1 MSIVQDRI
9 LQQLKFIILQSMSFS
24 VFVGFGGCVCPIL
37 QSEVRKVVASLLLEK
52 FLLDFDLDA
61 DAMMFLRNMDRFN
74 S

>member
-1 MSIVQDRI
+1 
-9 LQQLKFIILQSMSFS
+9 MSFS
-24 VFVGFGGCVCPIL
+24 VFIGFGGCVCPIL
-37 QSEVRKVVASLLLEK
+37 QSEVLKVVASLLLET